1 MFEVVEQR
9 IRGAPHALGFAEH
22 GGHRNAA
29 RTRVEHLAFVAA
41 EVEAQLFDRVHQR
54 APHPA
59 LLQAR
64 LHRKLAEM
72 PDLQAVLAQQK
83 TVAQATATITTAA
96 RTFSSDRAKAAERAK
111 AEAQT
116 QLQAAEKSNDL
127 SQIETAKQQYQQAEQ
142 AAKDWG
148 VGGGNS
154 RALSAVT
161 TAITGTLGGQ
171 TNLQVA
177 SNTLA
182 PYAAATIGNTFGHNG
197 SDPNQTAQL
206 LSHAILGATLAYVN
220 GGNAGSGAVA
230 AVGSEAAA
238 LYLTQTLYK
247 DQATDENGVFDPNR
261 LPEKDK
267 EHIRNLTAAIGAVAG
282 GIAGDSSINAQIAGV
297 VGQNAVENN
306 WLSAKEV
313 NRLVEL
319 DRACSKGDGKACTG
333 YLELRK
339 LDRERDLR
347 LLAACQQPSS
357 TACRNLKAQAN
368 IANASLASG
377 YFDSA
382 LHPELWG
389 DKEKA
394 AAHKKEYSDTDAV
407 LRLSEGWTP
416 EQIMREAALLN
427 ATRTILADLTIVGT
441 IKDFK
446 EADTLADY
454 ATAIILAAPG
464 LKQADMSMV
473 T

>member
-1 MFEVVEQR
+1 M
-9 IRGAPHALGFAEH
+9 
-22 GGHRNAA
+22 
-29 RTRVEHLAFVAA
+29 
-41 EVEAQLFDRVHQR
+41 
-54 APHPA
+54 
-59 LLQAR
+59 
-64 LHRKLAEM
+64 
-72 PDLQAVLAQQK
+72 
-83 TVAQATATITTAA
+83 
-96 RTFSSDRAKAAERAK
+96 
-111 AEAQT
+111 
-116 QLQAAEKSNDL
+116 
-127 SQIETAKQQYQQAEQ
+127 
-142 AAKDWG
+142 
-148 VGGGNS
+148 
-154 RALSAVT
+154 
-161 TAITGTLGGQ
+161 
-171 TNLQVA
+171 
-177 SNTLA
+177 
-182 PYAAATIGNTFGHNG
+182 
-197 SDPNQTAQL
+197 
-206 LSHAILGATLAYVN
+206 
-220 GGNAGSGAVA
+220 
-230 AVGSEAAA
+230 
-238 LYLTQTLYK
+238 
-247 DQATDENGVFDPNR
+247 
-261 LPEKDK
+261 
-267 EHIRNLTAAIGAVAG
+267 AG

-319 DRACSKGDGKACTG
+319 DRACSKGDGKACKG

-427 ATRTILADLTIVGT
+427 ATRTVLADLTIVGT

-464 LKQADMSMV
+464 LKQADTLKHAGDFTRAYKAAKEAGDLKAAKEIIELARTAEKSPNNLAKLAVKETEILNIANLNKKNIGFISGTASTALDGMRAGGGHAIRHLEGKVLPNTGSLQSRV
-473 T
+473 EKFKDIAIPILEKPQHTANWRVGATEGKAFLGNAEGKKIVIVVAKEGPHQGKIISSFIPDENQLKLILSR

>member
-1 MFEVVEQR
+1 M
-9 IRGAPHALGFAEH
+9 
-22 GGHRNAA
+22 
-29 RTRVEHLAFVAA
+29 
-41 EVEAQLFDRVHQR
+41 
-54 APHPA
+54 
-59 LLQAR
+59 
-64 LHRKLAEM
+64 
-72 PDLQAVLAQQK
+72 
-83 TVAQATATITTAA
+83 
-96 RTFSSDRAKAAERAK
+96 
-111 AEAQT
+111 
-116 QLQAAEKSNDL
+116 
-127 SQIETAKQQYQQAEQ
+127 
-142 AAKDWG
+142 
-148 VGGGNS
+148 
-154 RALSAVT
+154 T
-161 TAITGTLGGQ
+161 TAITGALGSQSG
-171 TNLQVA
+171 LQVA

-182 PYAAATIGNTFGHNG
+182 PYAAATFGHNG
-197 SDPNQTAQL
+197 SDPNQAAQL

-220 GGNAGSGAVA
+220 GGNAAGGAVSA
-230 AVGSEAAA
+230 AGSEAAA
-238 LYLTQTLYK
+238 IYLTQTLYK

-282 GIAGDSSINAQIAGV
+282 GIAGDSSLNAQIVGV

-319 DRACSKGDGKACTG
+319 DRACSKGDGKACKG

-377 YFDSA
+377 YFDPV
-382 LHPELWG
+382 LHPELWS

-394 AAHKKEYSDTDAV
+394 SAHKKEYSDTDAV

-427 ATRTILADLTIVGT
+427 ATRTVLADLTIVGT

-464 LKQADMSMV
+464 LKQADTLKHARDFTRAYKAAKEAGDLKAAKEIIQLARTAEKSPNNLAKLAVKEKEIQAASQLAHTFHTSRSQLQQAFKHAKDFGIVGNANNATLSEFNAAIRKHILAPNTKVVQGTYRGQPV
-473 T
+473 THFVDPNSGLNVMCDSSGNFLSGWKLNPVQLMNVTTRGSL